1 MEPSTPN
8 LHVRLFTVQQNR
20 FLSGDS
26 VMPAPSKKDRL
37 ECRLSTEDKAAI
49 EAAASLSNTSVS
61 QFIVDAARARARV
74 LLEEHHRIRLTEQ
87 GWHAVM
93 AALDNPPA
101 PNEKLKRA
109 FESLDNGEFWE

>member
-1 MEPSTPN
+1 M
-8 LHVRLFTVQQNR
+8 L
-20 FLSGDS
+20 
-26 VMPAPSKKDRL
+26 A
-37 ECRLSTEDKAAI
+37 
-49 EAAASLSNTSVS
+49 
-61 QFIVDAARARARV
+61 
-74 LLEEHHRIRLTEQ
+74 HHRIRLTEQ